1 MTTNGLSEQQPERP
15 RPRPRGRPTR
25 LTPLLADALVAGVRQ
40 TGFITPA
47 TERCGLPDA
56 VVHEW
61 VQRGT
66 GTHPTRPGTR
76 PYAEF
81 AARIARAQGEW
92 QAHLL
97 DVIATAA
104 VTKPDTWGAAG
115 WLLERFDRETYGR
128 RERIDRSGTITLEEA
143 HGMLVAV
150 VDLVHATCRGCAK
163 RPKSPI
169 SSPPLRRPGRGSSCP
184 TGHGRPPCRRTAGR
198 PDRGAPSWTT
208 RRYRSPRCGRWS
220 TASSTSSSG
229 TCRPSGGKSCCS
241 ISSRAPPRWRP
252 CCSPAG
258 HRRCGIERAAPRP
271 RTMFGAVAMVSAP
284 IAISLPPTMVGLA
297 DSGGVLAGRDARVTG
312 SSRIGGA
319 HACRDHSDRR
329 RVRRWTPVSLARTSA
344 PSTAPEHQI
353 PIDAVE
359 CRFSCERGEDPRASV
374 QCRNLLLCKRLAE
387 KAGIEKRVHPHGP
400 CGTAGRSPRRRPARR

>member
-1 MTTNGLSEQQPERP
+1 VARRERARPARGRGGNRRRWPPRRPPRTGRASEAARAAEGGSMTTNGLSEQQPERP

-25 LTPLLADALVAGVRQ
+25 LTPLLADALVAAVRQ

-47 TERCGLPDA
+47 AERCGLPDA

-66 GTHPTRPGTR
+66 RTHPTRPGTR
-76 PYAEF
+76 HYAEL

-169 SSPPLRRPGRGSSCP
+169 SSPPLRRPG
-184 TGHGRPPCRRTAGR
+184 
-198 PDRGAPSWTT
+198 
-208 RRYRSPRCGRWS
+208 
-220 TASSTSSSG
+220 
-229 TCRPSGGKSCCS
+229 
-241 ISSRAPPRWRP
+241 
-252 CCSPAG
+252 
-258 HRRCGIERAAPRP
+258 
-271 RTMFGAVAMVSAP
+271 
-284 IAISLPPTMVGLA
+284 
-297 DSGGVLAGRDARVTG
+297 
-312 SSRIGGA
+312 
-319 HACRDHSDRR
+319 
-329 RVRRWTPVSLARTSA
+329 
-344 PSTAPEHQI
+344 
-353 PIDAVE
+353 
-359 CRFSCERGEDPRASV
+359 
-374 QCRNLLLCKRLAE
+374 
-387 KAGIEKRVHPHGP
+387 
-400 CGTAGRSPRRRPARR
+400 